1 MTTMIGTVA
10 SVLFVLILLRAG
22 IGDLVTMKIPNKL
35 SLMLLA
41 GYAFLIPFA
50 GLSPVEIA
58 FNLVAALIVFCLGF
72 CAFARGWMGG
82 GDVKL
87 ITVSVLWLG
96 LPLLPA
102 FLFWTAVFGAIL
114 TATLLYYRF
123 LPLTDGWLA
132 KIGWAGRLH
141 ADETHVP
148 YGVAISAAALMVFLW
163 SPWMAPLLNGY

>member
-1 MTTMIGTVA
+1 MTAMIGTIA
-10 SVLFVLILLRAG
+10 SVFFAAILLRAG

-35 SLMLLA
+35 ILILLA

-58 FNLVAALIVFCLGF
+58 SSLAAAAVVFCLAF

-123 LPLTDGWLA
+123 MPIPEARLG

-141 ADETHVP
+141 ADKTRVP
-148 YGVAISAAALMVFLW
+148 YGVAISAAALMIFQW
-163 SPWMAPLLNGY
+163 SPWMAPLLNGH